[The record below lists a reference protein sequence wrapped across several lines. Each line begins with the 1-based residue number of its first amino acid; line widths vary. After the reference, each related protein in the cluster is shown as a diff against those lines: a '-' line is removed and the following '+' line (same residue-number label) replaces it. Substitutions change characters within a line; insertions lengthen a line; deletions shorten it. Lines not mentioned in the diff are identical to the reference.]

1 MPDRFRRFRSVSA
14 QFPVAPAFPC
24 KSHNLANRDEA
35 VMFHPHTERLIR
47 EWRERRIGGQLPAR
61 AEMSPVAFGPLLP
74 QLFILGRERAGAEV
88 FRLAGGLVNDLHGRE
103 LKGVNFLQLW
113 AAGER
118 EKIELTLGQARL
130 LRSPLV
136 ITAEAIA
143 ASGQSIS
150 VEITLAPM
158 VGPTGLADRIMG
170 LYQPTSLTARLAGE
184 PVAQLRLVD
193 LAIVGPAERPSAMP
207 HPAQRRGA
215 HLRLAAV
222 NGRIVA

>member
-1 MPDRFRRFRSVSA
+1 
-14 QFPVAPAFPC
+14 
-24 KSHNLANRDEA
+24 
-35 VMFHPHTERLIR
+35 MFHPHTERLIR

-74 QLFILGRERAGAEV
+74 QLFILGREKAGAEV

-143 ASGQSIS
+143 TSGQSIS

-158 VGPTGLADRIMG
+158 VGPTGLADRIIG
-170 LYQPTSLTARLAGE
+170 AAASHRPRHCRTGGTPGRHAASGR
-184 PVAQLRLVD
+184 
-193 LAIVGPAERPSAMP
+193 PASRRAPAPRRRERP
-207 HPAQRRGA
+207 HRRLSLSG
-215 HLRLAAV
+215 
-222 NGRIVA
+222 